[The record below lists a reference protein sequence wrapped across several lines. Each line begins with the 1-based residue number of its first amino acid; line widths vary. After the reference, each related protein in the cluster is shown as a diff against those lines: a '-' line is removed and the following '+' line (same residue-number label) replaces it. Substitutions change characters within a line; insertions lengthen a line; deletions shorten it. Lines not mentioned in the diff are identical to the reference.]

1 MELLY
6 LYVKQIPTL
15 KFDFPPWLLRRPP
28 ITHLPI
34 YGEYVTLCMSSQ
46 PYQYGKL
53 VHVFA

>member
-1 MELLY
+1 MELY

-28 ITHLPI
+28 IITHLPI

>member
-1 MELLY
+1 MELY

-15 KFDFPPWLLRRPP
+15 EFDFPPWLLRRPP

-34 YGEYVTLCMSSQ
+34 YGE